1 MNKLEAKKILNLLRK
16 STFKDVVLRGFYDE
30 MIGLIDSDNYEPLIY
45 NKGKRMITL
54 RVNELSIGLFHD
66 NTLGMMRGNGEMEL
80 TMIPV
85 YLFREVS
92 GLFSE

>member
-16 STFKDVVLRGFYDE
+16 STFKDIVLRDFYDE
-30 MIGLIDSDNYEPLIY
+30 MIGLIDSDNYEPLIF

-54 RVNELSIGLFHD
+54 RVNEFSVGLFHD
-66 NTLGMMRGNGEMEL
+66 NTLGMMRGNCEMEL
-80 TMIPV
+80 TMIPI